1 MDYFIVIVLIA
12 FSALFSGLTL
22 GFFSLNRD
30 DLERKSKLG
39 DVQAQKVYKLRKD
52 GNLLLC
58 TLLIG
63 NVAIN
68 SALSIFLG
76 SIASGVVAGVI
87 ATGLIVVFGEI
98 IPQAVF
104 SRFALKLGAR
114 LSGLVRIFIVIFY
127 IFTKPLALLL
137 DKVLG
142 EEIPT
147 IYTKHEL
154 IEIIEEHNS
163 SKDSDVDSDE
173 KKIIRGALLY
183 ANKTVEDILTPRV
196 EVFALLKE
204 DPLDKKTI
212 KEIVDSG
219 HSRIPVY
226 EESLDNI
233 VGVLYSKDLIGNN
246 THDKKA
252 EDIMRKDVLFVD
264 YDKPLDQLLNA
275 FKQSRHHLF
284 VVLNEYGGVSGIV
297 TIEDVLEEIIGEE
310 IMDEFDKYEDL
321 QVEARNKH
329 KKRKITKV

>member
-22 GFFSLNRD
+22 GFFSLNRV
-30 DLERKSKLG
+30 DLERKAKLG
-39 DVQAQKVYKLRKD
+39 DARARKVYKIRKD

-58 TLLIG
+58 TLLVG
-63 NVAIN
+63 NVAVN

-76 SIASGVVAGVI
+76 SIASGVVAGII
-87 ATGLIVVFGEI
+87 ATALIVVFGEI

-104 SRFALKLGAR
+104 SRYALVLGAK
-114 LSGLVRIFIVIFY
+114 LSGLVVLFIRLFY
-127 IFTKPLALLL
+127 VVTKPLALAL
-137 DKVLG
+137 DKILG

-154 IEIIEEHNS
+154 IEIIEEHHNS
-163 SKDSDVDSDE
+163 KESDVDSDE
-173 KKIIRGALLY
+173 KKIIRGALQY
-183 ANKTVEDILTPRV
+183 ADKTVEDILTPRV
-196 EVFALLKE
+196 EIFALLKN

-226 EESLDNI
+226 EDSLDNI
-233 VGVLYSKDLIGNN
+233 VGILYSKDLIGNN
-246 THDKKA
+246 TSDKIA
-252 EDIMRKDVLFVD
+252 GDIMRKDVLFVD
-264 YDKPLDQLLNA
+264 YDKPLDELLNA
-275 FKQSRHHLF
+275 FKRSRHHLF

-321 QVEARNKH
+321 QVEARNKL
-329 KKRKITKV
+329 KKRKLAKI